1 MMQSDWLRLSQ
12 SIPSSCL
19 KPGQTHATLQC
30 NIFLHC
36 RGQCVAH
43 VFPPCNNTL
52 RDVWWCWIKFE
63 NGQIFVETFLDVVRC
78 SVRLASSFT
87 TCHNTIQQFFEFFF
101 QVLFTTTRFSSVLS
115 CEDLLISSLHRSAN
129 IWIFMYLKS
138 SFTLMFIWTQFIDQL
153 NDPTVLQ
160 GVALKCWVLL
170 TGLPH
175 SFVNSSLSGHPTF
188 MNSSQF
194 LYCKKWNF
202 KSNSNNLLG
211 SFFTL
216 DVLRPHLHNI
226 N

>member
-1 MMQSDWLRLSQ
+1 MVLDQVWKWSNFCW
-12 SIPSSCL
+12 
-19 KPGQTHATLQC
+19 
-30 NIFLHC
+30 NIFGCCKMFCAFGQLLHNMP
-36 RGQCVAH
+36 QH
-43 VFPPCNNTL
+43 DPTVF
-52 RDVWWCWIKFE
+52 WI
-63 NGQIFVETFLDVVRC
+63 
-78 SVRLASSFT
+78 
-87 TCHNTIQQFFEFFF
+87 FF

-129 IWIFMYLKS
+129 IWIFIYLNS

-153 NDPTVLQ
+153 NDPIVLQ

-202 KSNSNNLLG
+202 KSNSINLLG

>member
-19 KPGQTHATLQC
+19 KPGQTHATLRC

-43 VFPPCNNTL
+43 VFPTCNNTL
-52 RDVWWCWIKFE
+52 RDVWWCWIKFK

-78 SVRLASSFT
+78 SVRLASSL
-87 TCHNTIQQFFEFFF
+87 HNMPQ
-101 QVLFTTTRFSSVLS
+101 
-115 CEDLLISSLHRSAN
+115 H
-129 IWIFMYLKS
+129 
-138 SFTLMFIWTQFIDQL
+138 
-153 NDPTVLQ
+153 DPTVLQ
-160 GVALKCWVLL
+160 DVALKCWVFL